1 MSRRFSLREFQ
12 QNILSRIEEREKSAA
27 ERASTLGVQVGQGL
41 WLLVDMQDISEV
53 LPLPPVTP
61 VPLTQP
67 WYLGVANVRGN
78 LYSISDFASFL
89 GLGET
94 RHDSLAHV
102 LLASPKLGC
111 NVGLLVTS
119 VLGLR
124 DSSKWL
130 SEVHDGEVQ
139 LRNEQGQVW
148 RKLDLA
154 QLVHQPDFLNV
165 GI

>member
-12 QNILSRIEEREKSAA
+12 QNILSRIEEQEKSAT
-27 ERASTLGVQVGQGL
+27 EQVSTLGVQVGQGL
-41 WLLVDMQDISEV
+41 WLVDMQDISEV
-53 LPLPPVTP
+53 LPPPSVTP

-67 WYLGVANVRGN
+67 WYRGVANVRGN
-78 LYSISDFASFL
+78 LYSISDFSSFL

-94 RHDSLAHV
+94 RSDGLVRV
-102 LLASPKLGC
+102 LLASPKLNC

-124 DSSKWL
+124 DTSKWR
-130 SEVHDGEVQ
+130 SEVRDSEEQ
-139 LRNEQGQVW
+139 FLNEQGQVW
-148 RKLDLA
+148 RKLNLA
-154 QLVHQPDFLNV
+154 QLVHQPDFLQV

>member
-12 QNILSRIEEREKSAA
+12 QNILSRIEEREKSATG
-27 ERASTLGVQVGQGL
+27 RASTLGVQVGQGL
-41 WLLVDMQDISEV
+41 WLVDMQDISEV
-53 LPLPPVTP
+53 LPLPSVTP

-67 WYLGVANVRGN
+67 WYRGVANVRGN

-89 GLGET
+89 GSDET
-94 RHDSLAHV
+94 RGDGLARV

-124 DSSKWL
+124 DSSIWR
-130 SEVHDGEVQ
+130 SEIHDGEEQ
-139 LRNEQGQVW
+139 LFNEQGQMW
-148 RKLDLA
+148 RKLNLA
-154 QLVHQPDFLNV
+154 QLVRQPNFLEV
-165 GI
+165 GL

>member
-1 MSRRFSLREFQ
+1 MSKRFSLREFQ
-12 QNILSRIEEREKSAA
+12 QNILGRIEEQEKSAT

-41 WLLVDMQDISEV
+41 WLVDMQDISEV
-53 LPLPPVTP
+53 LPLPSVTP

-78 LYSISDFASFL
+78 LYSISDFAAFL

-94 RHDSLAHV
+94 RSDNPARV
-102 LLASPKLGC
+102 LLANPKLGC
-111 NVGLLVTS
+111 NIGLLVTS

-124 DSSKWL
+124 DSSKWRG
-130 SEVHDGEVQ
+130 EVHDGEEQ
-139 LRNEQGQVW
+139 LLNEQGQVW
-148 RKLDLA
+148 RKLNLA
-154 QLVHQPDFLNV
+154 QLVRQPDFLKV

>member
-12 QNILSRIEEREKSAA
+12 QNILSRIEEQEKSSAKYV
-27 ERASTLGVQVGQGL
+27 STLGVQVGQGL
-41 WLLVDMQDISEV
+41 WLVDMQDISEV
-53 LPLPPVTP
+53 LPLPSVTP

-67 WYLGVANVRGN
+67 WYRGVANVRGN
-78 LYSISDFASFL
+78 LYSISDFSSFL

-94 RHDSLAHV
+94 RNDGLVRV
-102 LLASPKLGC
+102 LLASPKLNC

-124 DSSKWL
+124 DTSKWR
-130 SEVHDGEVQ
+130 SEVRDSEEQ
-139 LRNEQGQVW
+139 FLNEQGQVW
-148 RKLDLA
+148 RKLNLA
-154 QLVHQPDFLNV
+154 QLVHQPDFLQV

>member
-1 MSRRFSLREFQ
+1 MSKRFSLREFQ
-12 QNILSRIEEREKSAA
+12 QNILSRIEEQGKSATKG
-27 ERASTLGVQVGQGL
+27 ASTLGVQVGQGL
-41 WLLVDMQDISEV
+41 WLINMQDISEV
-53 LPLPPVTP
+53 LPLPSVTP

-67 WYLGVANVRGN
+67 WYRGVANVRGN

-94 RHDSLAHV
+94 RSDSLARV
-102 LLASPKLGC
+102 LLASPKLNS

-124 DSSKWL
+124 DSSKWR
-130 SEVHDGEVQ
+130 SEIHDGEEQ
-139 LRNEQGQVW
+139 LLNEQGQVW

-154 QLVHQPDFLNV
+154 QLIHQPDFLQV